1 MSDYLK
7 AHYPN
12 HGYSFKNDTKMG
24 PKCYYHC
31 CLSKQDA
38 ILHCRNTVMI
48 FYLSETK
55 IIIHEN
61 EEEHTYHNKTVNEGI
76 GEAEKKFFEFSF
88 DNGTCTAGG
97 LIRLLRKHKESE
109 KKKDMEF
116 VTLKEPTTR
125 KLYNFL

>member
-1 MSDYLK
+1 
-7 AHYPN
+7 
-12 HGYSFKNDTKMG
+12 
-24 PKCYYHC
+24 
-31 CLSKQDA
+31 
-38 ILHCRNTVMI
+38 MI